1 MIGDLLQYTVTGL
14 SVGATYAMVALGF
27 NIIYNATGIIN
38 FAQGEFVMLG
48 GMTTVWAHAVLRW
61 PMGAAAAF
69 AVATVTLVGV
79 ALHELGIRPLRRPT
93 VLNLIILT
101 IGASILIKGAAMLVW
116 GKEAQLLPAF
126 SGETPIRIG
135 NAVMTPQT
143 LWVLGALG
151 ATVLA
156 LSAFF
161 RFTLAGKAM
170 QACAFNPEAAALTG
184 IRRHATVRTA
194 FAMSA
199 AIGGLAGV
207 VVTPIT
213 LMTYDRG
220 SLLGLKGFA
229 VAILGGLGN
238 PAGAVVG
245 GLLVGVL
252 ESVAAGL
259 PFRSSSSYKDAIA
272 LVALLAVLFARPG
285 GLLGRGEAH
294 KLRDY

>member
-1 MIGDLLQYTVTGL
+1 MTGDLLQYAVTGL

-48 GMTTVWAHAVLRW
+48 GMTAVWAHTSLHW
-61 PMGAAAAF
+61 PMGAAAIL
-69 AVATVTLVGV
+69 AVAVVMVVGV

-101 IGASILIKGAAMLVW
+101 IGASILIKGAAMLIW

-143 LWVLGALG
+143 LWVLASLG
-151 ATVLA
+151 ATVVV

-170 QACAFNPEAAALTG
+170 QACAFNAEAAALTG

-194 FAMSA
+194 FALSA

-207 VVTPIT
+207 VITPIT

-220 SLLGLKGFA
+220 SMLALKGFA

-245 GLLVGVL
+245 GLLVGIL

-259 PFRSSSSYKDAIA
+259 PFRASSSYKDAVA

-294 KLRDY
+294 KLRDF